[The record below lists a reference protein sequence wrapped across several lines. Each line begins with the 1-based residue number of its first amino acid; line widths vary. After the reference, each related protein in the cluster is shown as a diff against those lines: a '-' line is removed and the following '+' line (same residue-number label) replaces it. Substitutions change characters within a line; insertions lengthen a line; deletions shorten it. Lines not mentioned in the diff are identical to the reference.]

1 MMTPQDNRH
10 AGRMRIA
17 AAGALLA
24 WATCIPAAL
33 AQPTAEY
40 LVQQS
45 EITVLT
51 DADGVTES
59 AAATDF
65 APFVATLDRQVPF
78 TIGGVSGTNISVASI
93 SCTFDQ
99 ELGIRGRAR
108 LESNGADVP
117 GAGTIFGNAD
127 VVIDCTVQINTETP
141 FRVRIDTEESQG
153 SAEFE
158 RIEFLLVRSDG
169 HVVVTSLLAPDVS
182 EFDRRGI
189 LPPGIYR
196 FVYDASLSSAADSCN
211 RDVDVRFEINDEC
224 PSDWDESGGIDG
236 DDIVAFFT
244 DWQAGNADIDQSGGT
259 DGDDIAYFFERW
271 QVGC

>member
-1 MMTPQDNRH
+1 MQITPIRLCTA
-10 AGRMRIA
+10 AGLAMLAAASA
-17 AAGALLA
+17 AAG
-24 WATCIPAAL
+24 
-33 AQPTAEY
+33 QPTAEY

-45 EITVLT
+45 EIAVLT
-51 DADGVTES
+51 DADGVSES
-59 AAATDF
+59 AAATGF

-99 ELGIRGRAR
+99 ELGVRGRAR
-108 LESNGADVP
+108 LQSNGGDVP

-127 VVIDCTVQINTETP
+127 VVIDCTVQINIETP
-141 FRVRIDTEESQG
+141 FRVRVDTEEAGG

-158 RIEFLLVRSDG
+158 RIEFSLVRSDG
-169 HVVVTSLLAPDVS
+169 HVVVTSTMAPDLR

-189 LPPGIYR
+189 LPPGTYR
-196 FVYDASLSSAADSCN
+196 FVYDASLTSAIESCN

-236 DDIVAFFT
+236 DDIAAFFT
-244 DWQAGNADIDQSGGT
+244 DWQTGNADIDQSGGT